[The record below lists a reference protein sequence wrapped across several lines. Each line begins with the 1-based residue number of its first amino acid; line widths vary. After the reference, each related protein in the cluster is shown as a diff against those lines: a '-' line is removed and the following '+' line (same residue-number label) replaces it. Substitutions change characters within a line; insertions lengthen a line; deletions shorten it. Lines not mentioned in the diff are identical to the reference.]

1 MSAAAY
7 IHLRILLPFGV
18 FADIEDVRRVTVET
32 DKGSFGLL
40 PQRLDCVA
48 AIVPSILL
56 YQRNSKNDAY
66 FAVDAGVLVKTGKE
80 IVVSVR
86 HAIASDS
93 INQLR
98 NLVEEQFIKKST
110 QERKVRS
117 VLAKMESNFIRRL
130 VDVNHDH

>member
-1 MSAAAY
+1 M
-7 IHLRILLPFGV
+7 HLKILLPFGV
-18 FADIEDVRRVTVET
+18 FADIEDVKRVTVET
-32 DKGSFGLL
+32 DQGSFGLL

-56 YQRNSKNDAY
+56 YQRNSKDDAY
-66 FAVDAGVLVKTGKE
+66 FAVDAGVLVKTGIE
-80 IVVSVR
+80 VLVSVR

-98 NLVEEQFIKKST
+98 NAVEKQFIQQST
-110 QERKVRS
+110 QEKNVRS
-117 VLAKMESNFIRRL
+117 VLEKMESNFIRRL